1 MKEYSFL
8 PINNDLTAKC
18 HQLNEKNIPNVGST
32 TLEELTNSIKNSDY
46 NECIV
51 IDDKVVGF
59 VVCFQDNKQ
68 TKSYMNAVKHKNFKE
83 ISSRVNNFLYI
94 DRIAIDDQYRNI
106 KLGSNLYENILIFA
120 NHNSLQYLTAEINLL
135 PSVNKASFKFHESFG
150 FQEFET
156 VKYSEDYE
164 VSLQK
169 LLINS

>member
-18 HQLNEKNIPNVGST
+18 HELNEKNIPNVGST

-51 IDDKVVGF
+51 VDNKVVGF
-59 VVCFQDNKQ
+59 VVCFQDNEQ

-83 ISSRVNNFLYI
+83 ISSRVKNFLYI

-106 KLGSNLYENILIFA
+106 KLGSNLYKNILIFA
-120 NHNSLQYLTAEINLL
+120 KHNSLQYLTAEINLL
-135 PSVNKASFKFHESFG
+135 PSVNKTSFKFHESFG

>member
-1 MKEYSFL
+1 MKDNSYL
-8 PINNDLTAKC
+8 PINTDLTTKC
-18 HQLNEKNIPNVGST
+18 HELNEKNVPNVGST

-51 IDDKVVGF
+51 VDNKVVGF
-59 VVCFQDNKQ
+59 VVCFQDNEQ

-83 ISSRVNNFLYI
+83 ISSRLNNFLYI

-150 FQEFET
+150 FQEFGR

-169 LLINS
+169 LFINS

>member
-59 VVCFQDNKQ
+59 VVCFQDNEQ

-83 ISSRVNNFLYI
+83 ISSKVNNFLYI

>member
-51 IDDKVVGF
+51 VDDKVVGF
-59 VVCFQDNKQ
+59 VVCFQDNEQ

-150 FQEFET
+150 FQEFGR

-169 LLINS
+169 LFINS

>member
-150 FQEFET
+150 FQEFGR

>member
-150 FQEFET
+150 FQEFGR

-169 LLINS
+169 LFINS

>member
-18 HQLNEKNIPNVGST
+18 HELNEKNIPNVGST

-51 IDDKVVGF
+51 VDDKVVGF
-59 VVCFQDNKQ
+59 VVCFQDNEQ

-83 ISSRVNNFLYI
+83 ISSKVNNFLYI

-150 FQEFET
+150 FQEFGR

-169 LLINS
+169 LFINS

>member
-18 HQLNEKNIPNVGST
+18 HELNEKNIPNVGST

-150 FQEFET
+150 FQEFGR

-169 LLINS
+169 LFINS